1 MNANINYFICEKKLK
16 NCEKLKMKF
25 AIIILINLIN
35 INFLFGQSDVYEHS
49 LEIISPSAYTLYWNY
64 SNTNITAEIVVKTL
78 GWVSFGITNKGE
90 LDGSDLFVAWVT
102 TAKTY
107 FIDSHYQSG
116 SIVSDLLQNW
126 QLLNSF
132 ESNGYTTIK
141 FTRKIILSGD
151 DPSQDVDIET
161 GTPYI
166 SYAYGVID
174 PKQFIN
180 YQTSNKGVLPV
191 HLISSIKRKSRT
203 VEKLNTASFRVP
215 NITLPNNVDFYFYC
229 KGFEFTPNNVHI
241 TKVNSYY
248 LMLFDFIK

>member
-1 MNANINYFICEKKLK
+1 M
-16 NCEKLKMKF
+16 
-25 AIIILINLIN
+25 
-35 INFLFGQSDVYEHS
+35 YEHS

-78 GWVSFGITNKGE
+78 GWVSFGITKKGQ
-90 LDGSDLFVAWVT
+90 LDGSDLFLAWVT

-107 FIDSHYQSG
+107 FIDSHFESG
-116 SIVSDLLQNW
+116 SIVSDVLQNW

-151 DPSQDVDIET
+151 DAAQDVDIET

-166 SYAYGVID
+166 SYAYGVVD

-180 YQTSNKGVLPV
+180 YQTANKGILPV
-191 HLISSIKRKSRT
+191 PLISSMKRRSRST
-203 VEKLNTASFRVP
+203 EKLNKISYRVP
-215 NITLPNNVDFYFYC
+215 NITLPNNVDSYFYC
-229 KGFEFTPNNVHI
+229 RGFNFTPKSVHI
-241 TKVNSYY
+241 TKVNSCCF
-248 LMLFDFIK
+248 LI